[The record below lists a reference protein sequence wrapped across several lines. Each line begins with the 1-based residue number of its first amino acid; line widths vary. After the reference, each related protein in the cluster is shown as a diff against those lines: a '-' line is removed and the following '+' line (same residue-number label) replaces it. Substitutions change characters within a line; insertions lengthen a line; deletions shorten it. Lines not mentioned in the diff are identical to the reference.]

1 MFSVVPAYENPETTA
16 IAEVSHSHHS
26 LLIIIN
32 PERRYGELIRS
43 LVMHDLSFG
52 TWWIHWASVFE
63 WLAAIVLI
71 QRRGTGPHFFG
82 ISLFGLSMVP
92 ALISAM
98 AACTW
103 HIYDNAESLRWL
115 VTLQASTTLLGNYCL
130 ALVAAHKGVAT
141 PSVSPAMKDQ

>member
-1 MFSVVPAYENPETTA
+1 M
-16 IAEVSHSHHS
+16 IHS
-26 LLIIIN
+26 LHAII
-32 PERRYGELIRS
+32 EWKRRYGGVTGS
-43 LVMHDLSFG
+43 PVMHELSLG

-71 QRRGTGPHFFG
+71 QRLGTGPKKVG
-82 ISLFGLSMVP
+82 ISLFGLAMVP

-115 VTLQASTTLLGNYCL
+115 VTLQASTTLLGNCCL

-141 PSVSPAMKDQ
+141 PPNSPAMQDQ